1 MTEQTFKV
9 GDRVRIT
16 RTYENGD
23 TAVFEST
30 VRHVY
35 DDGDV
40 SADTVFYD
48 ASDEIQTIEKIA
60 PAEPKGLG
68 AVVRDE
74 DGDILVR
81 VHDATD
87 LDDEVWRTTEGS
99 WHAWA
104 DLNVVEVLSEGIVV
118 E

>member
-16 RTYENGD
+16 KTYSNGD
-23 TAVFEST
+23 TSLYEGT
-30 VRHVY
+30 VTVVY
-35 DDGDV
+35 PDGDV
-40 SADTVFYD
+40 STTGPYYYATDP
-48 ASDEIQTIEKIA
+48 AQIIEKIA

-68 AVVRDE
+68 AVVRDG
-74 DGDILVR
+74 DGDLLVR
-81 VHDATD
+81 VNGFPLQAW
-87 LDDEVWRTTEGS
+87 DDGDGALYDWD
-99 WHAWA
+99 